1 MSTTTTRKAP
11 WCWITRRFPFWPRSP
26 RFIWSGAFRFF
37 LFAPSL
43 TCFSARTCEER
54 TNHLICDANI
64 VYENG
69 AVVRTS
75 FVTSYG
81 GDVVAQTAPEL
92 TRLIN
97 EEAKRQLRETVKELP
112 KYSYPDHVVTSALM
126 QKYARYGIDFKVPR
140 GECVRIGR
148 LDAQRP
154 YKKEIFG
161 YGLLLSDRLAAEKAA
176 AERAAREKAAAERAN
191 TTVWTLSDREKQI
204 AKELSQAE
212 KERN

>member
-1 MSTTTTRKAP
+1 M
-11 WCWITRRFPFWPRSP
+11 
-26 RFIWSGAFRFF
+26 
-37 LFAPSL
+37 
-43 TCFSARTCEER
+43 
-54 TNHLICDANI
+54 
-64 VYENG
+64 
-69 AVVRTS
+69 
-75 FVTSYG
+75 
-81 GDVVAQTAPEL
+81 
-92 TRLIN
+92 
-97 EEAKRQLRETVKELP
+97 RETVKELP

-191 TTVWTLSDREKQI
+191 MTMWTLSDREKQI

>member
-1 MSTTTTRKAP
+1 MKEKSYEEFVEKFKPKKTTDDCYTPPGIYAVVRDWACKEYGIDP
-11 WCWITRRFPFWPRSP
+11 DKIVRPFYP
-26 RFIWSGAFRFF
+26 GG
-37 LFAPSL
+37 
-43 TCFSARTCEER
+43 
-54 TNHLICDANI
+54 D
-64 VYENG
+64 YEHYDYPEG
-69 AVVRTS
+69 AVVHTS

-97 EEAKRQLRETVKELP
+97 EEAKRQLRETVKEFP
-112 KYSYPDHVVTSALM
+112 KYSYPDHVVTRAMM

-176 AERAAREKAAAERAN
+176 AERAN

>member
-1 MSTTTTRKAP
+1 MRDP
-11 WCWITRRFPFWPRSP
+11 
-26 RFIWSGAFRFF
+26 
-37 LFAPSL
+37 
-43 TCFSARTCEER
+43 
-54 TNHLICDANI
+54 
-64 VYENG
+64 
-69 AVVRTS
+69 
-75 FVTSYG
+75 
-81 GDVVAQTAPEL
+81 
-92 TRLIN
+92 
-97 EEAKRQLRETVKELP
+97 KRQLRETVKELP

-148 LDAQRP
+148 LDAQRS

-161 YGLLLSDRLAAEKAA
+161 YGLLLSNRLAAEKAA
-176 AERAAREKAAAERAN
+176 AEKAAAKKAAAKKAAAERAN

>member
-1 MSTTTTRKAP
+1 M
-11 WCWITRRFPFWPRSP
+11 
-26 RFIWSGAFRFF
+26 
-37 LFAPSL
+37 
-43 TCFSARTCEER
+43 
-54 TNHLICDANI
+54 
-64 VYENG
+64 
-69 AVVRTS
+69 
-75 FVTSYG
+75 
-81 GDVVAQTAPEL
+81 
-92 TRLIN
+92 
-97 EEAKRQLRETVKELP
+97 P

-148 LDAQRP
+148 LDAQRS

-176 AERAAREKAAAERAN
+176 AEKAAAKKAAAERAN

>member
-1 MSTTTTRKAP
+1 MTAP
-11 WCWITRRFPFWPRSP
+11 
-26 RFIWSGAFRFF
+26 
-37 LFAPSL
+37 
-43 TCFSARTCEER
+43 FSHSAAVTARTSNSG
-54 TNHLICDANI
+54 T
-64 VYENG
+64 
-69 AVVRTS
+69 

-97 EEAKRQLRETVKELP
+97 EEAKRQLREAVKELP

-176 AERAAREKAAAERAN
+176 AEKAAAERAN